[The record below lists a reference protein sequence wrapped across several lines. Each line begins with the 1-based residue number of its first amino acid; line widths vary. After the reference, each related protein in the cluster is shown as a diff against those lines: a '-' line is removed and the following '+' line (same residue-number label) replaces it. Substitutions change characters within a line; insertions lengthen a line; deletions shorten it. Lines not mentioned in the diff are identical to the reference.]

1 MLEQAIPASHL
12 AATAELEALKRAF
25 FAAGGR
31 IERTGVTVANIKPN
45 SPSGLAAHQRHK
57 ARRDRY
63 RAKVLEAFNNR
74 LKLSEIAAH
83 ADCSRELAE
92 SILKEEG
99 HNPTA
104 HAANGPTPD
113 QVIQLRRAAKA
124 GKTQRQA
131 AAEMGIPRGSI
142 SAWCIKHKIRFGKEP
157 A

>member
-1 MLEQAIPASHL
+1 MLEQSIPASHL
-12 AATAELEALKRAF
+12 AATAELEALKQAF

-31 IERTGVTVANIKPN
+31 IEHTGVTVANIKPN

-99 HNPTA
+99 LNPTE
-104 HAANGPTPD
+104 HADKGPTPE
-113 QVIQLRRAAKA
+113 QLAQLRKDAKA
-124 GKTQRQA
+124 GITQRKA
-131 AAEMGIPRGSI
+131 ADALGVPRGTLSR
-142 SAWCIKHKIRFGKEP
+142 WCKKYNLQFGRQP